1 MIGAVDIGGTKIA
14 VGMVDDAG
22 RVLTRLQCPTN
33 PDRGYA
39 SALTNIREMLVA
51 TARNANTTLSG
62 IGIGSTG
69 PVFPLT
75 GEFGEVNFFPNWK
88 GENPVKDL
96 AEIFRV
102 SVAMEND
109 ADAAAL
115 AEAGWGAGKDRKRL
129 IYVTVGTGIG
139 TGFIVDG
146 HLYRG
151 VDSSH
156 PEIGHHVID
165 PSGPLCACG
174 FHGCW
179 ESLAAGPAMTAWIEK
194 EAPPHYEHRG
204 NLSAKRI
211 CELAVNGD
219 EWARR
224 AVARETLYLGLG
236 LANLVTMFTPD
247 AIVLGGSVM
256 KSADLFLDG
265 VQRIIHES
273 CRLVPFDKTD
283 LTLASLGEDAN
294 LIGAARVWH
303 HRFANEGPQ
312 HAR

>member
-14 VGMVDDAG
+14 VGMIDDAG
-22 RVLTRLQCPTN
+22 RVLARLQCPTN
-33 PDRGYA
+33 PDRAYA
-39 SALTNIREMLVA
+39 HALTNIREMLVA
-51 TARNANTTLSG
+51 TARDANATLSG

-96 AEIFRV
+96 MEVFRV

-115 AEAGWGAGKDRKRL
+115 GEAGWGAGRDRKRL

-139 TGFIVDG
+139 TGFIMDG
-146 HLYRG
+146 QLYRG

-174 FHGCW
+174 FRGCW
-179 ESLAAGPAMTAWIEK
+179 ESLAAGPAMTAWLEK
-194 EAPPHYEHRG
+194 EAPSHYEHRD

-211 CELAVNGD
+211 CELALNGD
-219 EWARR
+219 EWAHR

-256 KSADLFLDG
+256 KSAGLFLDG
-265 VQRIIHES
+265 VRRIIHES

-303 HRFANEGPQ
+303 HRFAYVGLH
-312 HAR
+312 HAS